1 MTFMK
6 ILFLSIC
13 AFLFIHFVNAQ
24 NFHLDLYAGAST
36 YKGDLQDKAFSFSQ
50 SRLAGGIGLSY
61 RVTDNFYLRTALI
74 LGKIS
79 ADDKKGKNKN
89 RNLNFTS
96 SLTEGNLEVL
106 YFISPL
112 SVRSLSPYV
121 FAGLSVFH
129 FDPYTYDIAGNKYYL
144 KPLSTEGEGFL
155 PGVKSYNLTQ
165 MGIPIGGGVKL
176 NLSENINV
184 GIEMGLRKLFTDYL
198 DDVST
203 NYVDE
208 NLLLANRGSKAVELA
223 YRGDE
228 IKNGNMQYPE
238 AGKQR
243 GSPKAKDLYYF
254 TLVTLSFRLG
264 AINFSNSHSQWACP
278 KNVL

>member
-1 MTFMK
+1 
-6 ILFLSIC
+6 
-13 AFLFIHFVNAQ
+13 
-24 NFHLDLYAGAST
+24 
-36 YKGDLQDKAFSFSQ
+36 
-50 SRLAGGIGLSY
+50 
-61 RVTDNFYLRTALI
+61 
-74 LGKIS
+74 
-79 ADDKKGKNKN
+79 
-89 RNLNFTS
+89 
-96 SLTEGNLEVL
+96 
-106 YFISPL
+106 
-112 SVRSLSPYV
+112 
-121 FAGLSVFH
+121 
-129 FDPYTYDIAGNKYYL
+129 
-144 KPLSTEGEGFL
+144 
-155 PGVKSYNLTQ
+155 

-184 GIEMGLRKLFTDYL
+184 GIEIGLRKLFTDYL

-208 NLLLANRGSKAVELA
+208 NLLFANRGSKAVELA

-228 IKNGNMQYPE
+228 IKNGIMQYPE

-264 AINFSNSHSQWACP
+264 AINFSNSNSQWACP